1 MSENNEGIIVIL
13 SSPSG
18 AGKTTLVKEIS
29 KKNNFKISVSHTT
42 RKPRLNEINEKDYF
56 FVSETKFKNLIAQD
70 KFLEYAK
77 VFNNY
82 YGSSKDIVFKHLNKG
97 ENMIFDIDWQGAQ
110 QIKNKKLNYKIITIF
125 ILPPSREELYKR
137 LLNRDKNNKEI
148 AMERMKQFNDD
159 VLHWND
165 YDLVVIN
172 DDLNK
177 CYNKIIKFIENF
189 DYSKKYYQ
197 RKLISKHVDLLLN

>member
-1 MSENNEGIIVIL
+1 MSENNEGIILIL

-29 KKNNFKISVSHTT
+29 KKKNFKISVSHTT
-42 RKPRLNEINEKDYF
+42 RSPRLNETNGKDYF
-56 FVSETKFKNLIAQD
+56 FVSKTEFKNLILEE

-82 YGSSKDIVFKHLNKG
+82 YGSTKDIVFDHLNKG
-97 ENMIFDIDWQGAQ
+97 ENIIFDIDWQGTK
-110 QIKNKKLNYKIITIF
+110 QIKNQKLNYKIITIF
-125 ILPPSREELYKR
+125 ILPPSREELYSR

-148 AMERMKQFNDD
+148 AMERMKKFNDD

-172 DDLNK
+172 DDLND
-177 CYNKIIKFIENF
+177 CYNNIIKFIEST
-189 DYSKKYYQ
+189 DYKKNQ
-197 RKLISKHVDLLLN
+197 SQKKLISKHVDRLLN